1 MERMTN
7 TDSVIQ
13 KEFGFNRIVA
23 ETKVAA
29 DGYLVILQANYPGWH
44 AYVDGQEVEI
54 ECELP

>member
-1 MERMTN
+1 MTN